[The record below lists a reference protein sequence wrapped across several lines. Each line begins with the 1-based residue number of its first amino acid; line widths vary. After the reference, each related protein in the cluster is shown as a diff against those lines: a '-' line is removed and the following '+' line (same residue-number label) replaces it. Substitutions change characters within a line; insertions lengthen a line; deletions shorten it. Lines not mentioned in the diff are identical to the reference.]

1 MAYCP
6 ECGHHNRE
14 AARFCGRCGASLL
27 EPDPCGEA
35 TQAFAAYVEDES
47 AEDAPDEASEGAM
60 LVIRLGGGRA
70 GEQFPI
76 DADKMAIG
84 RAPSA
89 NVFLDDITVSREH
102 AVLDRRADGLHLSD
116 AGSLNGT
123 YVNRQRI
130 ESVRLA
136 DGDEVQIGKYRLTY
150 IERGA

>member
-1 MAYCP
+1 MSYCP

-14 AARFCGRCGASLL
+14 SARFCGRCGASLL
-27 EPDPCGEA
+27 EPDPGEP
-35 TQAFAAYVEDES
+35 TQAFAAYVDDEGV
-47 AEDAPDEASEGAM
+47 DEASDGGVDAAV

-70 GEQFPI
+70 GEQFRI

-84 RAPSA
+84 RAPTA
-89 NVFLDDITVSREH
+89 AVFLDDITVSREH
-102 AVLDRRADGLHLSD
+102 AVLERRADGLHLSD

>member
-1 MAYCP
+1 MSYCP

-14 AARFCGRCGASLL
+14 SARFCGRCGASLL
-27 EPDPCGEA
+27 EPDAGEP
-35 TQAFAAYVEDES
+35 TQAFAAYVEEEA
-47 AEDAPDEASEGAM
+47 AEQPDAGDEGAV
-60 LVIRLGGGRA
+60 LVIRVGGGRA
-70 GEQFPI
+70 GEQFKI
-76 DADKMAIG
+76 DAAKMAIG

-89 NVFLDDITVSREH
+89 AVFLDDITVSREH
-102 AVLDRRADGLHLSD
+102 AILERRPDGLHLSD

-150 IERGA
+150 IERGG

>member
-1 MAYCP
+1 MSYCP

-14 AARFCGRCGASLL
+14 SARFCGRCGASLL
-27 EPDPCGEA
+27 EPDAGEP
-35 TQAFAAYVEDES
+35 TQAFPAYVEDEQEPDA
-47 AEDAPDEASEGAM
+47 AEVAPEGAM
-60 LVIRLGGGRA
+60 LVIRVGGGRA

-76 DADKMAIG
+76 TAPTMAIG
-84 RAPSA
+84 RAPRA
-89 NVFLDDITVSREH
+89 DVFLDDITVSREH
-102 AVLDRRADGLHLSD
+102 AVLERRDDGLHLSD
-116 AGSLNGT
+116 SGSLNGT

>member
-1 MAYCP
+1 VSYCP

-14 AARFCGRCGASLL
+14 SARFCGRCGASLL
-27 EPDPCGEA
+27 EPDAGEA

-47 AEDAPDEASEGAM
+47 AAEAAEEAAEGAM
-60 LVIRLGGGRA
+60 LVIRIGGGRA

-76 DADKMAIG
+76 GSDRMAIG
-84 RAPSA
+84 RAPNA
-89 NVFLDDITVSREH
+89 DVFLDDITVSREH
-102 AVLDRRADGLHLSD
+102 AVLDRRDDGLHLSD

-150 IERGA
+150 IERGS

>member
-27 EPDPCGEA
+27 EPDAGEP
-35 TQAFAAYVEDES
+35 TQAFAAYVEEES
-47 AEDAPDEASEGAM
+47 AEAGEEAAEGAM
-60 LVIRLGGGRA
+60 LVIRIGGGRA

-76 DADKMAIG
+76 GSDRMAIG
-84 RAPSA
+84 RAPNA
-89 NVFLDDITVSREH
+89 DVFLDDITVSREH
-102 AVLDRRADGLHLSD
+102 AVLERRDDGLHLSD
-116 AGSLNGT
+116 SGSLNGT

-150 IERGA
+150 IERGP

>member
-1 MAYCP
+1 VSYCP

-14 AARFCGRCGASLL
+14 SARYCGRCGASLL
-27 EPDPCGEA
+27 EPDAGEP
-35 TQAFAAYVEDES
+35 TQAFAAYVEDE
-47 AEDAPDEASEGAM
+47 EDTADEPGDRAV
-60 LVIRLGGGRA
+60 LVIRVGGGRA
-70 GEQFPI
+70 GEQFEI

-84 RAPSA
+84 RTPSA
-89 NVFLDDITVSREH
+89 AVFLDDITVSREH
-102 AVLDRRADGLHLSD
+102 AILERRADGLHLSD

>member
-1 MAYCP
+1 MSYCP

-27 EPDPCGEA
+27 EPDAGEP
-35 TQAFAAYVEDES
+35 TQAFAAYVDEEAA
-47 AEDAPDEASEGAM
+47 AEATAEAEGAM

-70 GEQFPI
+70 GEQFPVA
-76 DADKMAIG
+76 ADRMAIG

-89 NVFLDDITVSREH
+89 DVFLDDITVSREH
-102 AVLDRRADGLHLSD
+102 AVLERRDDGLHLSD

>member
-27 EPDPCGEA
+27 EPDAGEP
-35 TQAFAAYVEDES
+35 TQAFAAYVEEEAA
-47 AEDAPDEASEGAM
+47 AEGGEEAAEGAM
-60 LVIRLGGGRA
+60 LVIRIGGGRA

-76 DADKMAIG
+76 ASDRMAIG
-84 RAPSA
+84 RAPNA
-89 NVFLDDITVSREH
+89 DVFLDDITVSREH
-102 AVLDRRADGLHLSD
+102 AVLERRDDGLHLSD